1 MALLGWQYNATALN
15 PAPGSTSSS
24 TLSDL
29 ETAVGNVASA
39 AAWAGESII
48 DAPRLFSRRLDFHCK
63 VLTTSGYYTESIG
76 NSSVVQSA
84 FKLRLNINLTQ
95 VSIGLFTSVALLALS
110 SFLIHSPR
118 VNNEH
123 DVDSCGILQVM
134 WLSSRHDAIRNEVAA
149 AKSSS
154 VDLRQAG
161 FRCTTAFGAE
171 GAEDEVRPAKGS
183 NTC

>member
-1 MALLGWQYNATALN
+1 MDGRHRYLMALLGWQYNATALN

-39 AAWAGESII
+39 AAWA
-48 DAPRLFSRRLDFHCK
+48 

-171 GAEDEVRPAKGS
+171 GAEDEVRHTLHCTYSGGCAAVA
-183 NTC
+183 